1 MLFGRHVERA
11 QLDALIDAA
20 RVSRS
25 GALVLR
31 GEPGIGKTALLE
43 EARSLAGDMHV
54 LSTRGI
60 ESEAELPFA
69 GLHQLLR
76 PALPLLDQL
85 PGPQATALRGALGLA
100 ERTGDDRF
108 LIAVAALTLLSELA
122 ERRPVLCVID
132 DAQWLDDSSAG
143 ALLFVA
149 RRLDAEGIVMLFAL
163 REGEERRF
171 DARGLPE
178 LVIRGLDR
186 EAAAALLDTHADEA
200 VAPAVRRLLLEQS
213 TGNALALV
221 ELPSGLS
228 RAELAGETPVPR
240 SLPLTPNVERLFLQR
255 VRRLPEPAQKLLAFV
270 AAEDSGSVS
279 AVMRAAHASGID
291 GDALEAAER
300 AGLVSMGGTRT
311 PKGSRDESDAPA
323 EPCVRYGRRTGR
335 TLARRWWVR
344 RLTRGSGA
352 DG

>member
-1 MLFGRHVERA
+1 MRGAIGRRIASVLFGRAGEGA

-31 GEPGIGKTALLE
+31 GEPGIGKTALLR

-76 PALPLLDQL
+76 PALPLLEQL

-100 ERTGDDRF
+100 ERGGEDRF

-122 ERRPVLCVID
+122 EQRPVLCVID
-132 DAQWLDDSSAG
+132 DAQWLDEASAG

-163 REGEERRF
+163 RDVEEHRF

-178 LVIRGLDR
+178 LVIGALDR
-186 EAAAALLDTHADEA
+186 ESAEALIDAHANGGVAA
-200 VAPAVRRLLLEQS
+200 AVRRLVLDQS
-213 TGNALALV
+213 GGNALALV
-221 ELPSGLS
+221 ELPSALS
-228 RAELAGETPVPR
+228 AAELAGEALVPR
-240 SLPLTPNVERLFLQR
+240 SLPLTPNVERLF
-255 VRRLPEPAQKLLAFV
+255 
-270 AAEDSGSVS
+270 
-279 AVMRAAHASGID
+279 
-291 GDALEAAER
+291 
-300 AGLVSMGGTRT
+300 
-311 PKGSRDESDAPA
+311 
-323 EPCVRYGRRTGR
+323 
-335 TLARRWWVR
+335 
-344 RLTRGSGA
+344 
-352 DG
+352 

>member
-1 MLFGRHVERA
+1 MRGAIGRRIASVLFGRAGERA

-31 GEPGIGKTALLE
+31 GEPGIGKTALLR

-85 PGPQATALRGALGLA
+85 PGPQAAALRGAIGLA
-100 ERTGDDRF
+100 ERAGDDRF

-122 ERRPVLCVID
+122 EQRPVLCVID

-149 RRLDAEGIVMLFAL
+149 RRLDAEGILMLFAL
-163 REGEERRF
+163 REEEDTRF

-178 LVIRGLDR
+178 LMIRGLSR
-186 EAAAALLDTHADEA
+186 EAAAALLDT
-200 VAPAVRRLLLEQS
+200 
-213 TGNALALV
+213 
-221 ELPSGLS
+221 
-228 RAELAGETPVPR
+228 
-240 SLPLTPNVERLFLQR
+240 
-255 VRRLPEPAQKLLAFV
+255 
-270 AAEDSGSVS
+270 
-279 AVMRAAHASGID
+279 
-291 GDALEAAER
+291 R
-300 AGLVSMGGTRT
+300 AG
-311 PKGSRDESDAPA
+311 
-323 EPCVRYGRRTGR
+323 
-335 TLARRWWVR
+335 
-344 RLTRGSGA
+344 
-352 DG
+352 